1 MLFSEFV
8 HRLTGRELP
17 LWAKV
22 LDEFDPKKHMI
33 FSPPSRLTGRK
44 YVADLYQRFIE
55 AQRGPDGENKK

>member
-8 HRLTGRELP
+8 RHLTGRELP
-17 LWAKV
+17 SWAKV

-33 FSPPSRLTGRK
+33 FSPSSRLTGRK

-55 AQRGPDGENKK
+55 AKEDPDGENKK